1 MTTTQS
7 RPSTDLVRPSIRD
20 RAAHAAVRA
29 PGLLE
34 SLGRRLVLTA
44 LSRIPQR
51 NVRLIDNQGSHETKL
66 AGEPGS
72 LPLITVRV
80 LDPRFYAAAAFGG
93 SLGIAESYIDGAWE
107 MWAFACDRLIPTRPG
122 CVDLYIPGAPSQ

>member
-44 LSRIPQR
+44 LSANLTLIPS
-51 NVRLIDNQGSHETKL
+51 NN
-66 AGEPGS
+66 
-72 LPLITVRV
+72 IT
-80 LDPRFYAAAAFGG
+80 FGG
-93 SLGIAESYIDGAWE
+93 SGANRTT
-107 MWAFACDRLIPTRPG
+107 AVKRPVTLLTSTRWSDCKPRRAASS
-122 CVDLYIPGAPSQ
+122 APRR